1 MAIGA
6 MGVSGAVAVRRAAGF
21 RARQRKAAL
30 RMVQQRARAAQV
42 ATWIEKFGSPGR
54 GRLEREELS
63 HLLQHLKPEMGEPHA
78 HVLDQLL
85 IHATEVKTYSLHIRG
100 DPHGTV
106 RAELIMLTVSAY
118 SMYCAVAGAFDRRAG
133 ESGLVALRDLPALLR
148 EANNGMPCD
157 TRDFDYVMDCCAAL
171 LPMGLPLE
179 PTTTLSRENVLSPF
193 LANDIKFGKRVSV
206 HALLDENA
214 SDETGSTKSDDMVSA
229 DDMINAEVD
238 EEDLLWEG
246 ARVHC
251 GGGGGKGG
259 GMRTAMC
266 HRTLSASTQP
276 RPLCSDGSVLF
287 RLCTPPPS
295 SASLRPPSRPSWL
308 AHPLCP
314 PPPPIRTDIDV
325 HISRFRLR
333 QGRALRI
340 QTALRRFT
348 AVRFLARCRLAAI
361 KVQSAARRKFAWQKM
376 RKRRKAAAIIGR
388 MAKGVKPRRQAQL
401 RRKAATV
408 IGRVARGRVTRLMIL
423 RMRSM
428 VVAAPS
434 LPRMGSMASFGSLKA
449 IGSVKALGS
458 LKSFRERRSSTVG
471 SFFGTQHTI
480 TAPATGSFTA
490 TTKSASQFH
499 QRPMSRANTVPVRG
513 ERRQDRSRACII
525 S

>member
-1 MAIGA
+1 

-238 EEDLLWEG
+238 EEDLLWE
-246 ARVHC
+246 
-251 GGGGGKGG
+251 
-259 GMRTAMC
+259 
-266 HRTLSASTQP
+266 
-276 RPLCSDGSVLF
+276 
-287 RLCTPPPS
+287 
-295 SASLRPPSRPSWL
+295 
-308 AHPLCP
+308 
-314 PPPPIRTDIDV
+314 DIDV

>member
-1 MAIGA
+1 

-63 HLLQHLKPEMGEPHA
+63 HLLQHLKPEMGVPHA

-229 DDMINAEVD
+229 DDMINAEED

-287 RLCTPPPS
+287 RLCTPPSS

-308 AHPLCP
+308 ANPLCIP
-314 PPPPIRTDIDV
+314 PPPPAICTDIDV

-376 RKRRKAAAIIGR
+376 RKRRKAAAIISR

-408 IGRVARGRVTRLMIL
+408 IGRVARGRVTRMMIL
-423 RMRSM
+423 RMQSM
-428 VVAAPS
+428 VRAVPS
-434 LPRMGSMASFGSLKA
+434 LPRMGSMASFGSMK
-449 IGSVKALGS
+449 SLGS
-458 LKSFRERRSSTVG
+458 MKSFRERRGSLTV
-471 SFFGTQHTI
+471 
-480 TAPATGSFTA
+480 PLTGSVKHRLVA
-490 TTKSASQFH
+490 RS
-499 QRPMSRANTVPVRG
+499 NTLPVRG
-513 ERRQDRSRACII
+513 ERRNERVSGLARDKAKEVSRACVI

>member
-1 MAIGA
+1 MAAGLV
-6 MGVSGAVAVRRAAGF
+6 GVTGAVAVRRAAGF
-21 RARQRKAAL
+21 RARQRKAAR

-42 ATWIEKFGSPGR
+42 ATWIEQFGNPGH

-63 HLLQHLKPEMGEPHA
+63 QLLQHLVPEMGVPRA

-100 DPHGTV
+100 DPYGSV

-118 SMYCAVAGAFDRRAG
+118 TTYCAVASAFDRRAG

-229 DDMINAEVD
+229 DAEED

-276 RPLCSDGSVLF
+276 RP
-287 RLCTPPPS
+287 
-295 SASLRPPSRPSWL
+295 
-308 AHPLCP
+308 
-314 PPPPIRTDIDV
+314 
-325 HISRFRLR
+325 
-333 QGRALRI
+333 
-340 QTALRRFT
+340 
-348 AVRFLARCRLAAI
+348 
-361 KVQSAARRKFAWQKM
+361 
-376 RKRRKAAAIIGR
+376 
-388 MAKGVKPRRQAQL
+388 
-401 RRKAATV
+401 
-408 IGRVARGRVTRLMIL
+408 
-423 RMRSM
+423 
-428 VVAAPS
+428 
-434 LPRMGSMASFGSLKA
+434 
-449 IGSVKALGS
+449 
-458 LKSFRERRSSTVG
+458 
-471 SFFGTQHTI
+471 
-480 TAPATGSFTA
+480 
-490 TTKSASQFH
+490 
-499 QRPMSRANTVPVRG
+499 
-513 ERRQDRSRACII
+513 
-525 S
+525 